1 MIAIAKYNYTIDI
14 VVRNFIEEQI
24 EYYHENIRYI
34 EEVKAEAIPSQISQY
49 GPRAGSSF
57 DSEKRPTEDIAIR
70 RNPQYL
76 IETERI
82 VKVIGSVLEK
92 LSDQDKELIRLKYWT
107 AGLTP
112 EGIAL
117 KLNLGRT
124 TVYERLNNILVE
136 IGRRLGYINL

>member
-1 MIAIAKYNYTIDI
+1 MNHIAKYKFTIDNI
-14 VVRNFIEEQI
+14 VRSFIEEQI
-24 EYYHENIRYI
+24 EYYHENKRYI
-34 EEVKAEAIPSQISQY
+34 EEVKAEAIPSAIPKY
-49 GPRAGSSF
+49 GPQTGGF
-57 DSEKRPTEDIAIR
+57 NPEQRPTEDIVIR

-82 VKVIGSVLEK
+82 VTVIGSVLEK
-92 LSDQDKELIRLKYWT
+92 LNETDIELIRLKYWT

>member
-1 MIAIAKYNYTIDI
+1 MRAIARYKFTIDN
-14 VVRNFIEEQI
+14 VVRSFIEEQI
-24 EYYHENIRYI
+24 EYYHENKRYI
-34 EEVKAEAIPSQISQY
+34 EEVKAEAIPSTVPKY
-49 GPRAGSSF
+49 GPQTGGF
-57 DSEKRPTEDIAIR
+57 NPEQRPTEDIVIR

-92 LSDQDKELIRLKYWT
+92 LNETDMELIRLKYWT

>member
-1 MIAIAKYNYTIDI
+1 MRAIARYKFTIDN
-14 VVRNFIEEQI
+14 VVRSFIEEQI
-24 EYYHENIRYI
+24 EYYHENKRYI
-34 EEVKAEAIPSQISQY
+34 EEVKAEAIPSTVPKY
-49 GPRAGSSF
+49 GPQTGGF
-57 DSEKRPTEDIAIR
+57 NPEQRPTEDIVIR

-82 VKVIGSVLEK
+82 VNVIGAVLEK
-92 LSDQDKELIRLKYWT
+92 LNETDIELIRLKYWT

>member
-1 MIAIAKYNYTIDI
+1 MRAIARYKFTIDN
-14 VVRNFIEEQI
+14 VVRSFIEEQI
-24 EYYHENIRYI
+24 EYYHENKRYI
-34 EEVKAEAIPSQISQY
+34 EEVKAEAIPSTVPKY
-49 GPRAGSSF
+49 GPQTGGF
-57 DSEKRPTEDIAIR
+57 NPEQRPTEDIVIR

-92 LSDQDKELIRLKYWT
+92 LSETDMELIRLKYWT

>member
-1 MIAIAKYNYTIDI
+1 MRAIARYKFTIDN
-14 VVRNFIEEQI
+14 VVRSFIEEQI
-24 EYYHENIRYI
+24 EYYNENKRYI
-34 EEVKAEAIPSQISQY
+34 EEVKAEAIPSTVPKY
-49 GPRAGSSF
+49 GPQTGGF
-57 DSEKRPTEDIAIR
+57 NPEQRPTEDIVIR

-92 LSDQDKELIRLKYWT
+92 LSETDMELIRLKYWT

>member
-1 MIAIAKYNYTIDI
+1 MKVIAKYKFTIDN
-14 VVRNFIEEQI
+14 VVRSFIEEQI
-24 EYYHENIRYI
+24 EYYNENKRYI
-34 EEVKAEAIPSQISQY
+34 EEVKAEAIPSTVPKY
-49 GPRAGSSF
+49 GPQTGGF
-57 DSEKRPTEDIAIR
+57 NPEQRPTEDIVIR

-92 LSDQDKELIRLKYWT
+92 LSETDMELIRLKYWT

>member
-1 MIAIAKYNYTIDI
+1 MSKYPYTIDI

-24 EYYHENIRYI
+24 EYYHENRRYI
-34 EEVKAEAIPSQISQY
+34 EEVKAEAIPSQISRY
-49 GPRAGSSF
+49 GPRTGGGF
-57 DSEKRPTEDIAIR
+57 DSEKRPTEDIVIR
-70 RNPQYL
+70 RNPNYL

-82 VKVIGSVLEK
+82 VNVIGSVLEK
-92 LSDQDKELIRLKYWT
+92 LNEQDLELIRLKYWT

-136 IGRRLGYINL
+136 IGRRLGYLNL